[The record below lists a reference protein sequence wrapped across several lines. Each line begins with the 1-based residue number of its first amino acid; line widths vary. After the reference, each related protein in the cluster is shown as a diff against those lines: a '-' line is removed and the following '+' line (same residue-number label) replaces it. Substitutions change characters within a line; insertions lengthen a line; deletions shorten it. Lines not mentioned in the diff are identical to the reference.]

1 VERPQPARPRSRDLI
16 ALFFAHIRASTGTAI
31 QETNTHPFRFGSRL
45 WMHNGLVRDFHL
57 VKRELQNAVDDAYF
71 D

>member
-1 VERPQPARPRSRDLI
+1 MP
-16 ALFFAHIRASTGTAI
+16 IRASTGTAI